1 MRRGKKSTK
10 AQLEQRIADLENKW
24 KRALADYD
32 NLQKRIQKEKE
43 EFVKFSNAQL
53 LDKLLTVLDDL
64 ERCEKHAK
72 DKGVSLV
79 CERFREVFKGEG
91 VQEIKALDQKFDP
104 KTMDA
109 VEIAPGPR
117 NKVAGVVLKGYL
129 LNGEVLRPAKVKV
142 GGGKK
147 SAYAKASADKG
158 KIKKLEKEKLRG
170 EYV

>member
-1 MRRGKKSTK
+1 MTK
-10 AQLEQRIADLENKW
+10 VQLKEKIADLENKW

-32 NLQKRIQKEKE
+32 NLQKRIEKEKKK
-43 EFVKFSNAQL
+43 FIKFSNAQL

-64 ERCEKHAK
+64 ERCEQHTK

-79 CERFREVFKGEG
+79 CERFREVLKGEG
-91 VQEIKALDQKFDP
+91 VEEIKALEKQFDP

-109 VEIAPGPR
+109 VEVTPGPK
-117 NKVAGVVLKGYL
+117 NKVVEVILKGYL

-147 SAYAKASADKG
+147 SAFTKASAVKE
-158 KIKKLEKEKLRG
+158 KIRKLETEKLRG
-170 EYV
+170 DYV